1 MAKLVRNADV
11 SSANRLKKNSLVTGH
26 LFATGL
32 SVNELGR
39 SVRQALRR
47 GWFPLVLCCVW
58 QNIAAAQYTVSPTA
72 ILLDRPEAAQQV
84 LATDLS
90 GVAHIDLT
98 RLVEYLSGDPSVFTV
113 DATGLVYPVRDG
125 AAVLTVRHAD
135 AVRTIPVTV
144 TGLTTPVPVSFR
156 YEIQPLMTKSRC
168 NAGGCHG
175 KAEGQNGFK
184 LSLFGFD
191 DEADYDAIV
200 REGRGR
206 RLDQALP
213 AESLLYLKG
222 TALLPHGGGSKI
234 ERTGPQA
241 ALLLRWLHEGSPFVS
256 PADKPVVK
264 IEVEPSELV
273 LLPLAKQQLRVTAID
288 AAGRRHCVTKQ
299 AEYVSNAPAI
309 IAASPRGLLEATEIP
324 GEAAILVRYL
334 DQVTTCRVARPRPES
349 AGTRPAV
356 HNFIDQHVGDKLVRL
371 GISVSAPVDDA
382 RFLRRVSLDTIGTL
396 PTADEA
402 RRFLADS
409 TPDKRDRLVESLLN
423 RPEYADYWA
432 MKWADILR
440 ADKIRITSQGTVGMT
455 RWLRTQFTENR
466 PYDEFAREILTTQ
479 GPIQAESP
487 AGFFKALDTP
497 EVTARSVS
505 QLFLGVRIECAQ
517 CHHHPSE
524 RWSQDDYAGLVGFF
538 TGTTFKKLP
547 NGTEALAV
555 NAGTD
560 HKHPRTGL
568 PVPARALGA
577 DAAGF
582 ENVHD
587 RRQVFAKWM
596 TAPENPYFAKAIV
609 NRLWAHYFGRGL
621 VEPIDDL
628 RATNPA
634 TNEPLFEAL
643 ALHLREVR
651 YDLKAFTRT
660 LLTSQTYQLS
670 VVANDGNVDDLQHF
684 SHARPKAMPAEVLL
698 DAVCQV
704 TGVAEKFNGWP
715 EGYRSI
721 QVWDNQMPSYFF
733 RIFGRPVRA
742 SVCECE
748 RSNEPSI
755 TQALH
760 LLNSPEI
767 NEKLSHKR
775 GLARRLAASN
785 KSNDEV
791 LDELYLTTLSR
802 LPTSEERAL
811 LREAFPPAG
820 QDRRAAVEDVLWSVL
835 NTKEF
840 LFIQ

>member
-1 MAKLVRNADV
+1 
-11 SSANRLKKNSLVTGH
+11 
-26 LFATGL
+26 
-32 SVNELGR
+32 VNELGR
-39 SVRQALRR
+39 CVTQALRR
-47 GWFPLVLCCVW
+47 GWFPLVLWCAW
-58 QNIAAAQYTVSPTA
+58 QNNAAAQYTVSPTV
-72 ILLDRPEAAQQV
+72 ITLDRPEAAQQV
-84 LATDLS
+84 LVSETTGTAQ
-90 GVAHIDLT
+90 IDRT
-98 RLVEYLSGDPSVFTV
+98 RQVEYISGDPSVFSV
-113 DATGLVYPVRDG
+113 DATGLVHPVHDG
-125 AAVLTVRHAD
+125 TATLTVRYLD
-135 AVRTIPVTV
+135 TVRTIPVTV
-144 TGLTTPVPVSFR
+144 TGLTAPVPVSFR
-156 YEIQPLMTKSRC
+156 YEVQPLLTKSRC

-200 REGRGR
+200 NEGRGR
-206 RLDQALP
+206 RLDRASP
-213 AESLLYLKG
+213 GESLLFVKG
-222 TALLPHGGGSKI
+222 AALLPHGGGSKI
-234 ERTGPQA
+234 ERTGRQA
-241 ALLLRWLHEGSPFVS
+241 ALLLRWLHEGSPFAS
-256 PADKPVVK
+256 PADQPVVR
-264 IEVEPSELV
+264 IEVEPADLV
-273 LLPLAKQQLRVTAID
+273 LLPLATQQLRVTAID
-288 AAGRRHCVTKQ
+288 AAGRRHCVTRQ

-309 IAASPRGLLEATEIP
+309 IAATSQGLLEATEVP

-334 DQVTTCRVARPRPES
+334 DQVTTCRVARPRPQTI
-349 AGTRPAV
+349 GTRPIV

-371 GISVSAPVDDA
+371 GIPVSEPIDDSV
-382 RFLRRVSLDTIGTL
+382 FLRRVSLDTIGTL
-396 PTADEA
+396 PTAEEA
-402 RRFLADS
+402 RKFLAD
-409 TPDKRDRLVESLLN
+409 TAPDKRARLVESLLN

-432 MKWADILR
+432 MKWADVLR
-440 ADKIRITSQGTVGMT
+440 ADKIRITTQGAVGMT
-455 RWLRTQFTENR
+455 RWLRTQFAANR
-466 PYDEFAREILTTQ
+466 PYDEFAREILTAQ
-479 GPIQAESP
+479 GSIQAESP
-487 AGFFKALDTP
+487 AGFFKALETP
-497 EVTARSVS
+497 EATARSVS

-538 TGTTFKKLP
+538 TGTAFKPLP
-547 NGTEALAV
+547 SGTEALAV
-555 NAGTD
+555 KAGTD

-577 DAAGF
+577 TDASF
-582 ENVHD
+582 ETVHD
-587 RRQVFAKWM
+587 RRQVFAAWM
-596 TAPENPYFAKAIV
+596 TAPENPFFAKAIV

-643 ALHLREVR
+643 AAHLREVR

-670 VVANDGNVDDLQHF
+670 SAANDGNVDDMQNF

-698 DAVCQV
+698 DGLCQV
-704 TGVAEKFNGWP
+704 TEVAEKFNGWP

-721 QVWDNQMPSYFF
+721 QVWDNRMPSYFF

-775 GLARRLAASN
+775 GLARRLAASS
-785 KSNDEV
+785 KSTDEV

>member
-1 MAKLVRNADV
+1 M
-11 SSANRLKKNSLVTGH
+11 
-26 LFATGL
+26 
-32 SVNELGR
+32 NELR
-39 SVRQALRR
+39 RCATQALRR
-47 GWFPLVLCCVW
+47 GWFPLVLWCAW

-72 ILLDRPEAAQQV
+72 ITLDRPEAAQQV
-84 LATDLS
+84 LVSETTGTAQ
-90 GVAHIDLT
+90 IDRT
-98 RLVEYLSGDPSVFTV
+98 RQVEYISGDPSVFSV
-113 DATGLVYPVRDG
+113 DATGLVQPVHDG
-125 AAVLTVRHAD
+125 AATLTVRYLET
-135 AVRTIPVTV
+135 VRTIPVTV
-144 TGLTTPVPVSFR
+144 TGLTAPVPVSFR
-156 YEIQPLMTKSRC
+156 YEVQPLLTKSRC

-200 REGRGR
+200 NEGRGR
-206 RLDQALP
+206 RLDRASP
-213 AESLLYLKG
+213 GESLLFVKG
-222 TALLPHGGGSKI
+222 AAILPHGGGSKI

-241 ALLLRWLHEGSPFVS
+241 ALLLRWLHEGSPFES
-256 PADKPVVK
+256 PADQPVVR
-264 IEVEPSELV
+264 IEVEPADLV
-273 LLPLAKQQLRVTAID
+273 LLPLATQQLRVTAID
-288 AAGRRHCVTKQ
+288 ATGRRHCVTRQ
-299 AEYVSNAPAI
+299 AEYVSNAPSI
-309 IAASPRGLLEATEIP
+309 IATTPRGLLEATEVP

-349 AGTRPAV
+349 IGTRPAV

-371 GISVSAPVDDA
+371 GIPASEPIDDSV
-382 RFLRRVSLDTIGTL
+382 FLRRVSLDTIGTL
-396 PTADEA
+396 PTAEEA
-402 RRFLADS
+402 RKFLAD
-409 TPDKRDRLVESLLN
+409 TAPDKRARLVESLLN

-432 MKWADILR
+432 MKWADVLR
-440 ADKIRITSQGTVGMT
+440 ADKIRITTQGAVGMT
-455 RWLRTQFTENR
+455 RWLRTQFAANR
-466 PYDEFAREILTTQ
+466 PYDEFAREILTAQ
-479 GPIQAESP
+479 GSIQAESP
-487 AGFFKALDTP
+487 AGFFKALETP
-497 EVTARSVS
+497 EATARSVS

-538 TGTTFKKLP
+538 TGTAFKPLP

-555 NAGTD
+555 KAGTD

-577 DAAGF
+577 TDASF
-582 ENVHD
+582 EIVHD
-587 RRQVFAKWM
+587 RRQVFAAWM
-596 TAPENPYFAKAIV
+596 TAHDNPYFAKAIV

-643 ALHLREVR
+643 AAHLREVR

-670 VVANDGNVDDLQHF
+670 SAANDGNVDDMQNF

-698 DAVCQV
+698 DGLCQV
-704 TGVAEKFNGWP
+704 TEVAEKFNGWP

-721 QVWDNQMPSYFF
+721 QVWDNRMPSYFF

-785 KSNDEV
+785 KSTDEV

>member
-1 MAKLVRNADV
+1 M
-11 SSANRLKKNSLVTGH
+11 TG
-26 LFATGL
+26 LPFATGF

-39 SVRQALRR
+39 RARQAFRR
-47 GWFPLVLCCVW
+47 GWCPLVLWCAW

-72 ILLDRPEAAQQV
+72 ISLDRPEAAQQV
-84 LATDLS
+84 LATEVT
-90 GVAHIDLT
+90 GAAHIDLT
-98 RLVEYLSGDPSVFTV
+98 RQVEYHSGDPTVFSVN
-113 DATGLVYPVRDG
+113 ATGLVQPVADG
-125 AAVLTVRHAD
+125 AATLTVRYRD

-144 TGLTTPVPVSFR
+144 TGVTNPVPVSFR
-156 YEIQPLMTKSRC
+156 YEIQPLLTKSRC

-200 REGRGR
+200 SEGRGR
-206 RLDQALP
+206 RLDRAQP
-213 AESLLYLKG
+213 GESLLFLKG
-222 TALLPHGGGSKI
+222 TALLPHGGGAKI
-234 ERTGPQA
+234 ERTGPRA
-241 ALLLRWLHEGSPFVS
+241 ALLLRWLHEGAPHES
-256 PADKPVVK
+256 PADQPVVR
-264 IEVEPSELV
+264 IEVEPTDLV
-273 LLPLAKQQLRVTAID
+273 LVPLATQQLRVTAID
-288 AAGRRHCVTKQ
+288 AAGRRHCVTRE

-309 IAASPRGLLEATEIP
+309 VAATPHGLLEATEVP

-334 DQVTTCRVARPRPES
+334 DKVTTCRVARPRPNS
-349 AGTRPAV
+349 IGTRPAV

-371 GISVSAPVDDA
+371 GIPVSEPIDDSA
-382 RFLRRVSLDTIGTL
+382 FLRRVSLDTIGTL

-409 TPDKRDRLVESLLN
+409 APDKRARLVESLLN

-440 ADKIRITSQGTVGMT
+440 ADKIRITTQGAVGMT
-455 RWLRTQFTENR
+455 RWLRTQFAANR
-466 PYDEFAREILTTQ
+466 PYDEFAREILTAQ
-479 GPIQAESP
+479 GSIQAESP
-487 AGFFKALDTP
+487 AGFFKALETP
-497 EVTARSVS
+497 EATARSVS

-538 TGTTFKKLP
+538 TGTAFKKLP
-547 NGTEALAV
+547 NGAEALAV
-555 NAGTD
+555 KTGAD
-560 HKHPRTGL
+560 HSHPRTGL

-577 DAAGF
+577 ADARF
-582 ENVHD
+582 ENVLD
-587 RRQVFAKWM
+587 RRQVFAEWM
-596 TAPENPYFAKAIV
+596 TASDNPYFAKAIV

-643 ALHLREVR
+643 AAHLREVR

-670 VVANDGNVDDLQHF
+670 SAANDGNVDDVQHF

-698 DAVCQV
+698 DGLCQV
-704 TGVAEKFNGWP
+704 TEVAEKFNGWP

-721 QVWDNQMPSYFF
+721 QVWDNRMPSYFF

-775 GLARRLAASN
+775 GLARRLAASA
-785 KSNDEV
+785 KSTDEV
-791 LDELYLTTLSR
+791 LDEIYLTTLSR

-811 LREAFPPAG
+811 LRDAFPPVG

>member
-1 MAKLVRNADV
+1 M
-11 SSANRLKKNSLVTGH
+11 TG
-26 LFATGL
+26 LPFATGF

-39 SVRQALRR
+39 RARQAFRR
-47 GWFPLVLCCVW
+47 GWCPLVLWCAW

-72 ILLDRPEAAQQV
+72 ISLDRPEAAQQV
-84 LATDLS
+84 LATEVT
-90 GVAHIDLT
+90 GAAHIDLT
-98 RLVEYLSGDPSVFTV
+98 RQVEYHSGDPTVFSVN
-113 DATGLVYPVRDG
+113 ATGLVQPVADG
-125 AAVLTVRHAD
+125 AATLTVRYRD

-144 TGLTTPVPVSFR
+144 TGVTNPVPVSFR
-156 YEIQPLMTKSRC
+156 YEIQPLLTKSRC

-200 REGRGR
+200 SEGRGR
-206 RLDQALP
+206 RLDRAQP
-213 AESLLYLKG
+213 GESLLFLKG
-222 TALLPHGGGSKI
+222 TALLPHGGGAKI
-234 ERTGPQA
+234 ERTGPRA
-241 ALLLRWLHEGSPFVS
+241 ALLLRWLHEGAPHES
-256 PADKPVVK
+256 PADQPVVR
-264 IEVEPSELV
+264 IEVEPADLV
-273 LLPLAKQQLRVTAID
+273 LVPLATQQLRVTAID
-288 AAGRRHCVTKQ
+288 AAGRRHCVTRE

-309 IAASPRGLLEATEIP
+309 VAATPHGLLEATEVP

-334 DQVTTCRVARPRPES
+334 DKVTTCRVARPRPNS
-349 AGTRPAV
+349 IGTRPAV

-371 GISVSAPVDDA
+371 GIPVSEPIDDSA
-382 RFLRRVSLDTIGTL
+382 FLRRVSLDTIGTL

-409 TPDKRDRLVESLLN
+409 APDKRARLVESLLN

-432 MKWADILR
+432 MKGADILR
-440 ADKIRITSQGTVGMT
+440 ADKIRITTQGAVGMT
-455 RWLRTQFTENR
+455 RWLRTQFAANR
-466 PYDEFAREILTTQ
+466 PYDEFAREILTAQ
-479 GPIQAESP
+479 GSIQAESP
-487 AGFFKALDTP
+487 AGFFKALETP
-497 EVTARSVS
+497 EATARSVS

-538 TGTTFKKLP
+538 TGTAFKKLP
-547 NGTEALAV
+547 NGAEALAV
-555 NAGTD
+555 KTGAD
-560 HKHPRTGL
+560 HRHPRTGL

-577 DAAGF
+577 ADARF
-582 ENVHD
+582 ENVLD
-587 RRQVFAKWM
+587 RRQVFAEWM
-596 TAPENPYFAKAIV
+596 TAPDNPYFAKAIV

-643 ALHLREVR
+643 AAHLREVR

-670 VVANDGNVDDLQHF
+670 SAANDGNVDDVQHF

-698 DAVCQV
+698 DGLCQV
-704 TGVAEKFNGWP
+704 TEVAEKFNGWP

-721 QVWDNQMPSYFF
+721 QVWDNRMPSYFF

-775 GLARRLAASN
+775 GLARRLAASA
-785 KSNDEV
+785 KSTDEV
-791 LDELYLTTLSR
+791 LDEIYLTTLSR

-811 LREAFPPAG
+811 LRDAFPPVG

>member
-1 MAKLVRNADV
+1 M
-11 SSANRLKKNSLVTGH
+11 TG
-26 LFATGL
+26 LPFATGF

-39 SVRQALRR
+39 RARQAFRR
-47 GWFPLVLCCVW
+47 GWCPLVLWCAW

-72 ILLDRPEAAQQV
+72 ISLDRPEAAQQV
-84 LATDLS
+84 LATEVT
-90 GVAHIDLT
+90 GAAHIDLT
-98 RLVEYLSGDPSVFTV
+98 RQVEYHSGDPTVFSVN
-113 DATGLVYPVRDG
+113 ATGLVQPVADG
-125 AAVLTVRHAD
+125 AATLTVRYRD

-144 TGLTTPVPVSFR
+144 TGVTNPVPVSFR
-156 YEIQPLMTKSRC
+156 YEIQPLLTKSRC

-200 REGRGR
+200 SEGRGR
-206 RLDQALP
+206 RLDRAQP
-213 AESLLYLKG
+213 GESLLFLKG
-222 TALLPHGGGSKI
+222 TALLPHGGGAKI
-234 ERTGPQA
+234 ERTGPRA
-241 ALLLRWLHEGSPFVS
+241 ALLLRWLHEGAPHES
-256 PADKPVVK
+256 PADQPVVR
-264 IEVEPSELV
+264 IEVEPTDLV
-273 LLPLAKQQLRVTAID
+273 LVPLATQQLRVTAID
-288 AAGRRHCVTKQ
+288 AAGRRHCVTRE

-309 IAASPRGLLEATEIP
+309 VAATPHGLLEATEVP

-334 DQVTTCRVARPRPES
+334 DKVTTCRVARPRPNS
-349 AGTRPAV
+349 IGTRPAV

-371 GISVSAPVDDA
+371 GIPVSEPIDDSA
-382 RFLRRVSLDTIGTL
+382 FLRRVSLDTIGTL

-409 TPDKRDRLVESLLN
+409 APDKRARLVESLLN

-440 ADKIRITSQGTVGMT
+440 ADKIRITTQGAVGMT
-455 RWLRTQFTENR
+455 RWLRTQFAANR
-466 PYDEFAREILTTQ
+466 PYDEFAREILTAQ
-479 GPIQAESP
+479 GSIQAESP
-487 AGFFKALDTP
+487 AGFFKALETP
-497 EVTARSVS
+497 EATARSVS

-538 TGTTFKKLP
+538 TGTAIKKLP
-547 NGTEALAV
+547 NGAESLAV
-555 NAGTD
+555 KTGAD
-560 HKHPRTGL
+560 HRHPRTGL

-577 DAAGF
+577 ADARF
-582 ENVHD
+582 ENVLD
-587 RRQVFAKWM
+587 RRQVFAEWM
-596 TAPENPYFAKAIV
+596 TAPDNPYFAKAIV

-643 ALHLREVR
+643 AAHLREVR

-670 VVANDGNVDDLQHF
+670 SAVNDGNVDDVQHF

-698 DAVCQV
+698 DGLCQV
-704 TGVAEKFNGWP
+704 TEVAEKFNGWP

-721 QVWDNQMPSYFF
+721 QVWDNRMPSYFF

-775 GLARRLAASN
+775 GLARRLAASA
-785 KSNDEV
+785 KSTDEV
-791 LDELYLTTLSR
+791 LDEIYLTTLSR

-811 LREAFPPAG
+811 LRDAFPPVG